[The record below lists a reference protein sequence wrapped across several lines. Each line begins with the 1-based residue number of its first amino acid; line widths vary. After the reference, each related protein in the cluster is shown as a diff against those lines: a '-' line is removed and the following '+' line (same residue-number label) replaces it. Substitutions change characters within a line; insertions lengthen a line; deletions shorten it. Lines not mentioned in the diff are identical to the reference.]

1 MNIPVPSALSRSHS
15 SGSAPSHVAII
26 AEGIERW
33 AIMRASSRSHT
44 LGQAMD
50 ALRRAVRAA
59 LQFEIPYLT
68 VDFRA
73 AARHFTKGNG
83 KGPTVD
89 RLFVCFLEEIV
100 NEIRAMGV
108 DIYVSDEGGRR
119 FSYLNSELSGSIKK
133 YHMTLVIVLEQDARQ
148 EITEAVRRLVEEVMR
163 GFIAPEAIDVNAIS
177 AKMRTAHLPDPDLI
191 IGMTRD
197 QRLSNFLLWQAAY
210 AEFYFL
216 PIDWPNFDEAGFELA
231 IEDYMRRHRRFG
243 GR

>member
-1 MNIPVPSALSRSHS
+1 MNIPMPSALSRSHS

-33 AIMRASSRSHT
+33 AITRASSRSHT

-73 AARHFTKGNG
+73 AARYFTTNNGN
-83 KGPTVD
+83 GPTVD
-89 RLFVCFLEEIV
+89 RLFEFFVEAIV
-100 NEIRAMGV
+100 NEIEAMEV
-108 DIYVSDEGGRR
+108 DIYVRDEGAQR
-119 FSYLNSELSGSIKK
+119 FSYLNSELTGSLQKNN
-133 YHMTLVIVLEQDARQ
+133 MTLVIVLEQDARQ
-148 EITEAVRRLVEEVMR
+148 EITEAVRKLLEEVMR
-163 GFIAPEAIDVNAIS
+163 GVTAPEAIDVNAIS
-177 AKMRTAHLPDPDLI
+177 AKMRAADLPDPDLI

-216 PIDWPNFDEAGFELA
+216 PIDWPDFDEAGFELA